1 MDLEIRM
8 NKISRKHEIRKF
20 ISKHFLGLDI
30 LKQNNRIYSNNL
42 SFRSLRKGEVMKI
55 KPFNIPIY

>member
-1 MDLEIRM
+1 M
-8 NKISRKHEIRKF
+8 KVRKF

-42 SFRSLRKGEVMKI
+42 FFRSLRKGEVMKI